1 MADETPTAF
10 EKVITWF
17 KDTADWVQENLGD
30 PALATTV
37 REDLGLAAGED
48 IPEAKKNQI
57 ATFGAGLDPDK
68 TSFAETAA
76 ELADIIQ
83 ALIAL
88 GDDLKE
94 DQASGWD
101 VFYLIFRVM
110 ASEHVR
116 IRSSF
121 AYGVGKLL
129 LLVTEDP
136 EAVEELDP
144 ALLVGVLRGE
154 PPPPGTGEAV
164 LQRVG
169 ALTWVVITLLDKL
182 AEKLFAEP
190 GDPTDYFESYYGWDP
205 DPASTT
211 PAADLVSARA
221 VTLLFGPIDQP
232 LGARLS
238 VTFLVLPAEH
248 RGPALFF
255 SFGGALNAEVKRGD
269 TTFKLLTGV
278 TGGLDLTIPVGSS
291 TLEFDA
297 GGAPQAF
304 VRFDVVKA
312 KNPEPAFRI
321 GSPTGTRF
329 EIERTLVGIEL
340 AGDRAAMRVGL
351 GKAALVIDLTEG
363 DGLLGSL
370 PGGEIRI
377 DLSLVLTLDTENG
390 LRIEGGTQARAVLPI
405 NASLFGVFTIHHLE
419 IVLGPSPSG
428 RDLTLELSGAFSLHL
443 GPFTATVDRIG
454 MQLDAAIRQ
463 GNLGVLDAALGF
475 KPPNGLGLA
484 LDAGIVKGGG
494 YLFIDHVR
502 GEYAGALELT
512 IGPVSVKAI
521 GLLSTK
527 VPLPD
532 GGEGWALLL
541 LLYFEFPP
549 IQLGFGF
556 TLDGVGGMIG
566 LHHGVSVDALTSGLR
581 DGVLDDIL
589 FPKNPVAD
597 APRIVNRLRVVFP
610 VTVRAITFGPMLKL
624 GWGTPAIVTV
634 SVGFIVQLDNVLP
647 PGNAPVEFSRFVLVG
662 QLRVQM
668 LPETTGTPPL
678 LKLLVDILG
687 YYDAEAQKLGFVA
700 RLRDSKVAEIT
711 LSGMLV
717 VQASFG
723 EQPSFVLAA
732 GGFHP
737 RFKDIPPGT
746 PAPIDRLAVGFNI
759 SVVKIT
765 IEGYFAVAAATVQA
779 GATLRAQAKFGP
791 LSIDGWLGFDAIFYF
806 EPRFHFEV
814 DVRAG
819 VAVKYKGH
827 NLASVDLKGTFSG
840 PGLWRITGSVSFE
853 ILFWDIEKSFD
864 ESIGSAP
871 ETPAISID
879 VAALVRQELS
889 KPGNWTAQLPAGG
902 QGMVTLGSIEGVEG
916 VLAHPLGQ
924 LQVTQRVAPLGLTLQ
939 RFGHAQVAGA
949 NRFEIAEVRVGSQ
962 VLGSPPTV
970 TESFARSHFVEM
982 SEEEK
987 LAQPSFERFT
997 SGIAVGSDVF
1007 TVAPDQPVGT
1017 LEYETHYLGKD
1028 ERFDRYTVRFV
1039 DVRARLSADD
1049 LRVAATLGAVARSD
1063 LHRVDRTRPPDAA
1076 QIAVTDAPL
1085 AAATTTG
1092 MATTQM
1098 FTGTARY
1105 SSAVAAEQ
1113 LDGDAGLQLVEAFE
1127 VAGA

>member
-1 MADETPTAF
+1 MADETPNAF
-10 EKVITWF
+10 EKVINWF
-17 KDTADWVQENLGD
+17 KDAADWVQENLGD
-30 PALATTV
+30 PALATAI

-48 IPEAKKNQI
+48 IPEAQKNQI

-68 TSFAETAA
+68 ASFAETAA
-76 ELADIIQ
+76 EIADIVQ

-88 GDDLKE
+88 GEDLQE

-101 VFYLIFRVM
+101 VFYLLFRVM
-110 ASEHVR
+110 ASESVR
-116 IRSSF
+116 VRSSF
-121 AYGVGKLL
+121 VYGLGKLL

-144 ALLVGVLRGE
+144 AVVVGLLRGE

-164 LQRVG
+164 LQRIG
-169 ALTWVVITLLDKL
+169 ALTWVVITTLDKL
-182 AEKLFAEP
+182 AEKLFADP
-190 GDPTDYFESYYGWDP
+190 GDPTDYFEAYYGWDS

-221 VTLLFGPIDQP
+221 VTLLFGPVDQP

-238 VTFLVLPAEH
+238 VTFLALPTEH

-255 SFGGALNAEVKRGD
+255 SFGGALNAEVQRGA

-291 TLEFDA
+291 PLGFTA

-304 VRFDVVKA
+304 VRFDVTTA
-312 KNPEPAFRI
+312 RAGGPAFRI
-321 GSPTGTRF
+321 GSPNGTRVDV
-329 EIERTLVGIEL
+329 ERFLVGVEL
-340 AGDRAAMRVGL
+340 AGDRAALRVGL
-351 GKAALVIDLTEG
+351 EKAALVIDLTEG
-363 DGLLGSL
+363 DGLLSGL

-377 DLSLVLTLDTENG
+377 ELGLVLTLDTEHG
-390 LRIEGGTQARAVLPI
+390 LRIEGGAQARAVLPI

-419 IVLGPSPSG
+419 IALGPSQSG

-454 MQLDAAIRQ
+454 MQLDAAFRE

-556 TLDGVGGMIG
+556 TLNGVGGMIG
-566 LHHGVSVDALTSGLR
+566 LHHGVSVDALTTGLR

-610 VTVRAITFGPMLKL
+610 VTVRSITFGLMLKL
-624 GWGTPAIVTV
+624 GWGTPEIVVV
-634 SVGFIVQLDNVLP
+634 SMGFIVQLDNVLP
-647 PGNAPVEFSRFVLVG
+647 PGDAPVEFSRFVLVG

-668 LPETTGTPPL
+668 LPEKTGTPPL

-687 YYDAEAQKLGFVA
+687 FYDAEAQKLGFVA

-717 VQASFG
+717 VQADFG
-723 EQPSFVLAA
+723 AQPSFVLAA

-791 LSIDGWLGFDAIFYF
+791 VSIDGWLGFDAIFFF

-819 VAVKYKGH
+819 VAIKYKGH
-827 NLASVDLKGTFSG
+827 NLASVDFKGTFSG

-871 ETPAISID
+871 ETPALSTD

-889 KPGNWTAQLPAGG
+889 NPGNWTAQLPAGG
-902 QGMVTLGSIEGVEG
+902 QGMVSLGSIEGADG
-916 VLAHPLGQ
+916 VLAHPLGR

-939 RFGHAQVAGA
+939 RFGQAQVSGA
-949 NRFEIAEVRVGSQ
+949 NRFEIAEVRVGTQ
-962 VLGSPPTV
+962 VLASPPEV
-970 TESFARSHFVEM
+970 TESFARAHFVDM
-982 SEEEK
+982 TEEEK

-997 SGIAVGSDVF
+997 SGFSVGTDVF
-1007 TVAPDQPVGT
+1007 TVASDQPVGD
-1017 LEYETHYLGKD
+1017 LEYETHYLRQD
-1028 ERFDRYTVRFV
+1028 VRFDRYAVRFV
-1039 DVRARLSADD
+1039 DVRARLTADG

-1063 LHRVDRTRPPDAA
+1063 LHRAERIRPPAAA
-1076 QIAVTDAPL
+1076 QITVTDAPL
-1085 AAATTTG
+1085 VVAATDDLTAAATL
-1092 MATTQM
+1092 
-1098 FTGTARY
+1098 TGTARY
-1105 SSAVAAEQ
+1105 STAAAAEE
-1113 LDGDAGLQLVEAFE
+1113 LAGVSGGQLVEAFE
-1127 VAGA
+1127 VV